1 MSAQTVLAMRGIGK
15 SFPGVRALDGI
26 SLEVR
31 SGEVH
36 ALLGENGAGKSTL
49 CNILSGAFPHYD
61 GEIEVRGE
69 PANIHSPRDAQAL
82 GIAMIHQ
89 ELELVPD
96 MSIADNIFLGR
107 EPRTKRGTIDRRS
120 MRTRSSELLAGLGL
134 RLDPRR
140 LIRHCRIAEQQLI
153 EVAKALSLSVSILIM
168 DEPTSALAD
177 AEVRRLFDV
186 IRTLTARGVAVVYIS
201 HRLEE
206 LDEIADR
213 VTVLRDGTYV
223 GTVLREHAER
233 AELIRMMV
241 GRPLGELFPRLP
253 ATEGDAPERLRAE
266 NLCLEGDSRAG
277 RAALHNVDLSVR
289 AGEIVGLAGLMGAGR
304 TEVLSAIYGA
314 YADHLV
320 RGRLTVDGA
329 RYRPR
334 SPAYAIRR
342 GLALVAE
349 DRKTESL
356 VPGNTVRF
364 NASLAA
370 LKAFRRWFGVDA
382 RQERAAVAAQVEA
395 LRIRTPG
402 LTTTVANLSGGNQQK
417 VVLAKCLLTKPSVLL
432 MDEPTR
438 GIDVG
443 AKAEI
448 YALMSEL
455 AGQGAAIVMASSELP
470 ELLSMCDR
478 ILVLCEGR
486 VTAEFAREEA
496 TQERVLEAATARQ
509 VVVSN
514 ATPSPEAIPDPDPP
528 ASDGVS

>member
-1 MSAQTVLAMRGIGK
+1 MRGIGK

-26 SLEVR
+26 SLEVL

-49 CNILSGAFPHYD
+49 CNILSGVFAHYD
-61 GEIEVRGE
+61 GSIDVRGE

-107 EPRTKRGTIDRRS
+107 EPRTRRGTIDRRS
-120 MRTRSSELLAGLGL
+120 MRTRSSELLAELGL

-153 EVAKALSLSVSILIM
+153 EVAKALSLNVSILIM

-223 GTVLREHAER
+223 GTVLRENAER

-253 ATEGDAPERLRAE
+253 ATEGDAPVRLRVE
-266 NLCLEGDSRAG
+266 NLDLAGDSRAG
-277 RAALHNVDLSVR
+277 RAALHDVGLSVR
-289 AGEIVGLAGLMGAGR
+289 SGEIVGLAGLLGAGR
-304 TEVLSAIYGA
+304 TEVLSAIYGV
-314 YADHLV
+314 YAEHLV
-320 RGRLTVDGA
+320 SGRFEVDGA
-329 RYRPR
+329 EYRPR

-356 VPGNTVRF
+356 VLGNTVRF

-382 RQERAAVAAQVEA
+382 RRERAAVAEQVEA

-402 LTTTVANLSGGNQQK
+402 LATTVANLSGGNQQK
-417 VVLAKCLLTKPSVLL
+417 VVLAKCLLTEPSVLL

-455 AGQGAAIVMASSELP
+455 AGQGAAIVTASSELP

-496 TQERVLEAATARQ
+496 TQERILEAATARQ

-514 ATPSPEAIPDPDPP
+514 AVPPPGATPDPDRS
-528 ASDGVS
+528 ATDGAT